1 MSKRNFE
8 KTKKEKVVMFVS
20 SALVIGACAF
30 TGLYVSQMEQVKDDG
45 YVVDLSEL
53 ENQTD
58 GNVVAEN
65 DNGVVSGSADSSITE
80 NDTSVVNSGSV
91 TNSAVSA
98 NEMDKKDEGSKVNS
112 DSVLNKLED
121 IAVSE
126 PTEAVT
132 ESKET
137 VTEELSAGSGKIA
150 DASDLQFSIEESMM
164 WPISG
169 DVILNY
175 SMDKTVYFATLDQY
189 KYNPAVYIS
198 GQLGDNVSAAARG
211 IVKEIGTD
219 EEIGQYVR
227 MELGDGYE
235 AVYGELEN
243 ISVEQGDLISKGQV
257 IGTLANPTKYYT
269 LEGANLYFAVEK
281 DGTSVNPMEY
291 LN

>member
-8 KTKKEKVVMFVS
+8 KTKKEKIVMFVS

-53 ENQTD
+53 ESQTD
-58 GNVVAEN
+58 QDEVAEI
-65 DNGVVSGSADSSITE
+65 DGDVMDGSANLHMEESDS
-80 NDTSVVNSGSV
+80 SVVNSGSV
-91 TNSAVSA
+91 TNSAVSS
-98 NEMDKKDEGSKVNS
+98 NETEKTDESSRVNS

-121 IAVSE
+121 VAVSESKEAVSE
-126 PTEAVT
+126 PKEAVT
-132 ESKET
+132 EG
-137 VTEELSAGSGKIA
+137 LSAGSGKIA
-150 DASDLQFSIEESMM
+150 DITDLQFSIDETMM
-164 WPISG
+164 WPVSG

-175 SMDKTVYFATLDQY
+175 SMDKTVYFSTLDQY
-189 KYNPAVYIS
+189 KYNPAIFIS
-198 GQLGDNVSAAARG
+198 GQVGDNVSAAARG

-243 ISVEQGDLISKGQV
+243 VSVAQGDLVSKGQV
-257 IGTLANPTKYYT
+257 IGTIANPTKYYT